1 MSVFTSYP
9 HPLCKAKKTTGFTIV
24 ELLIVIVVIAIL
36 AAISIVAY
44 NGIQNRAYD
53 TTVQS
58 DLTNFAKAMEIV
70 KINNNDTYPDGSEF
84 SKSMGFTFT
93 REAYMGDDQGSTLRY
108 CRNAGTNN
116 YIMYARSKS
125 GNYFKYQNT
134 SGVSAAGPASGWAV
148 CYFVIGEWSMNPSA
162 NGFTPYGWSNWVN

>member
-9 HPLCKAKKTTGFTIV
+9 HLLCKTKRTAGFTIV

-36 AAISIVAY
+36 AAISVVAY

-70 KINNNDTYPDGSEF
+70 KINNNDTYPYGSEF

-116 YIMYARSKS
+116 YVMLARSKS
-125 GNYFKYQNT
+125 GKYFKYLNT
-134 SGVSAAGPASGWAV
+134 SGIAPSEGTYGWGV
-148 CYFVIGEWSMNPSA
+148 CDIVGIVKTNPSA
-162 NGFTPYGWSNWVN
+162 NGFGPYGWSNWVN